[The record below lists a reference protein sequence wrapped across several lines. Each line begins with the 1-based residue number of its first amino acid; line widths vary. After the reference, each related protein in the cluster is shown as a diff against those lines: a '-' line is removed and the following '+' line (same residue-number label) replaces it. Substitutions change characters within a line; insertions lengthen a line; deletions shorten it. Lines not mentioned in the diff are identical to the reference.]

1 MKQWVYYLLIAVFG
15 CTFLVSAWCLGS
27 YLWESHTQKNQY
39 NDLAALVEQH
49 QATRPLPTET
59 TQPAETLEPAQTEP
73 ESAEITEATE
83 PPSLL
88 VEVEDPETGKTVEVL
103 REYAEIYRVNRDL
116 VGWLQIPGT
125 DISYPVMQTPDRPD
139 YYLYRDFYQE
149 YSKHGCLYARE
160 VCDIN
165 APSDNITIYGHRMKD
180 GSMLAGLAAYTE
192 KEYWRQHRYIY
203 FDTLTEYHSYEIVA
217 VFLTTATVNQGFR
230 YHAFVDAADEA
241 AFDSFI
247 SQCKA
252 LALYDTGV
260 TATYGSKLI
269 TLSTC
274 EYSQTNGR
282 LVVVAK
288 RIF

>member
-1 MKQWVYYLLIAVFG
+1 MKRWIYYLLIAVFG
-15 CTFLVSAWCLGS
+15 GTFLVSAWCLGS
-27 YLWESHTQKNQY
+27 YLWESQSQKSKY
-39 NDLAALVEQH
+39 DDLAALVEQH
-49 QATRPLPTET
+49 QPTRPLPTLE
-59 TQPAETLEPAQTEP
+59 TQPAEPEQTEP
-73 ESAEITEATE
+73 EPVETTVPAE

-88 VEVEDPETGKTVEVL
+88 VEVENPDTGETIQIL
-103 REYAEIYRVNRDL
+103 REYAEIYRVNDDL
-116 VGWLQIPGT
+116 IGWLQIPGT
-125 DISYPVMQTPDRPD
+125 DISYPVMQTPDSTD
-139 YYLYRDFYQE
+139 YYLYRDFYGE

-160 VCDIN
+160 VCDVN
-165 APSDNITIYGHRMKD
+165 TPSDNVTIYGHRMKD

-192 KEYWRQHRYIY
+192 KEFWRQHRYIY
-203 FDTLTEYHSYEIVA
+203 FDTLTEYHSYEIIA
-217 VFLTTATVNQGFR
+217 VFTTTATVNKGFR

-247 SQCKA
+247 AQCKA

-260 TATYGSKLI
+260 TATYGNKLI

-274 EYSQTNGR
+274 EYSQENGR